1 MCLGYNE
8 LKNMTQDSP
17 SQIRWLYHFTDVRNP
32 ASIKAMDG
40 LYSTAILQAKGIKTF
55 YAGGNELSLELDKR
69 TGMDQYVHLCFRPNH
84 PMAHIAQNE
93 GRIQRA
99 VYLPVDPS
107 IIRLPGVRYSAGV
120 AVKTGVHICDI
131 AEAVNIID
139 YQVLYT
145 RMDWNVAE
153 IQERL
158 QAAEKCEILVPD
170 HVPMNYL
177 EKYFPNG
184 LLPNG

>member
-1 MCLGYNE
+1 ME
-8 LKNMTQDSP
+8 TQNNL
-17 SQIRWLYHFTDVRNP
+17 SQIRWLYHFTDIRNLP
-32 ASIKAMDG
+32 SIKERG
-40 LYSTAILQAKGIKTF
+40 GVYSTAMLRAKGINTF
-55 YAGGNELSLELDKR
+55 YPGGNELSLVLDQQI
-69 TGMDQYVHLCFRPNH
+69 GMDQYVHLCFRPNH
-84 PMAHIAQNE
+84 PMAHIAKNE
-93 GRIQRA
+93 GRIQRPI
-99 VYLPVDPS
+99 YLPVDPS
-107 IIRLPGVRYSAGV
+107 IIQLPGVRYSAGV
-120 AVKTGVHICDI
+120 AIKTGVHICDI
-131 AEAVNIID
+131 AEAADIID

-170 HVPMNYL
+170 YVPMKYL